1 MNYSKKS
8 EPADIG
14 SFYTQI
20 GRLKRLYTSLTNDDL
35 NYEERRKGELIQNLA
50 IKLSVSEKEIK
61 GVMDK
66 SILTLG

>member
-1 MNYSKKS
+1 MNYSKTS

-20 GRLKRLYTSLTNDDL
+20 GRLKRLYTSLTNVDL
-35 NYEERRKGELIQNLA
+35 NYEERRKGEFIKNLVK
-50 IKLSVSEKEIK
+50 KLVVSEKEIK

-66 SILTLG
+66 SIRTLG